1 MTMTPEELE
10 QKLGDG
16 VRAVRIAN
24 RLTQAEL
31 ADRAN
36 VSLGAVRHLEGAKG
50 TTTTTLVKVLH
61 ALKREEW
68 LDTLAPTA
76 APFNPLELL
85 EARQKQN
92 RRSTPPQR
100 VRRRVSPRT

>member
-1 MTMTPEELE
+1 MRTEELE
-10 QKLGDG
+10 QKLGDN
-16 VRAVRIAN
+16 VRAVRIAR

-50 TTTTTLVKVLH
+50 ATTTTLVKVLH
-61 ALKREEW
+61 ALDREGW
-68 LDTLAPTA
+68 LDALAPPA

-85 EARQKQN
+85 ESRQKQG
-92 RRSTPPQR
+92 RRATQPQR
-100 VRRRVSPRT
+100 VRRRASARS